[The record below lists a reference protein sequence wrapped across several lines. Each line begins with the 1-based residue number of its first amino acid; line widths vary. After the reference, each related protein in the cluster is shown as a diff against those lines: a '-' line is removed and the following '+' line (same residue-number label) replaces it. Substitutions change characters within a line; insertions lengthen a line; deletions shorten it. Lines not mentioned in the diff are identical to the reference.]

1 MFVSSFV
8 KTGQIVDSKE
18 VGNRLKVFIKFN
30 SEIRD
35 REGDL
40 FLKSAWLNDEDAAE
54 FAEKGYYDYN
64 HGSSMKPNSSM
75 TPAQIIES
83 ELFRLKSIIGKP
95 DPDPKKAVYW
105 SQVENGPVSEG
116 FLDGENEFVRQ
127 IKSLMKAGYVFEASA
142 AGGVYEPS
150 QETVSQYGDKTWDRA
165 KIQHI
170 AICPLQEAINSDT
183 YVLLKSAIAEKLGI
197 NMNIKTEEQK
207 PETAVSLSVPVQQ
220 IQKPSAIQEF
230 VLSSPEFAKHVF
242 EGIVGE
248 IRKGSLPLRYEP
260 IKEYLLSKEIP
271 DMEAQECAESVIAKF
286 KGL

>member
-8 KTGQIVDSKE
+8 KSGQIVDSKE

-40 FLKSAWLNDEDAAE
+40 FLKSAWMNDEDSAE

-64 HGSSMKPNSSM
+64 HGSSMKPNKSM

-105 SQVENGPVSEG
+105 SEVENGPMSEG
-116 FLDGENEFVRQ
+116 YLDGENEFVKQ
-127 IKSLMKAGYVFEASA
+127 IKSLTKAGYVFEASA
-142 AGGVYEPS
+142 AGGVYAPS
-150 QETVSQYGDKTWDRA
+150 EETVSKFGERTWDRA

-170 AICPLQEAINSDT
+170 AICPLQEAINSET
-183 YVLLKSAIAEKLGI
+183 YVMLKSAIAEQLGI
-197 NMNIKTEEQK
+197 NMNKELQK
-207 PETAVSLSVPVQQ
+207 PEQSVSAPAPVTV
-220 IQKPSAIQEF
+220 IQKPSAVQEF
-230 VLSSPEFAKHVF
+230 VLSSPDFAKHVF

-260 IKEYLLSKEIP
+260 IKEYLLMREIP
-271 DMEAQECAESVIAKF
+271 ESDAQECAESVIAKY
-286 KGL
+286 KNL